1 MNYKFFSAYFSFSK
15 SHRTGLLVLL
25 ILIVVLQTIYF
36 FVDFGSPIKT
46 NSEKEKWLAFQT
58 EIDSLKELAKYEG
71 TRLYPFNPN
80 YISDYKGYKL
90 GMSVQEIDRLLAYRK
105 QNKFVNSAD
114 EFQKVTGI
122 SDSLLKTMVS
132 YFKFP
137 DWVNQKRKSYSNSA
151 SDTFVTFSKKKK
163 INIQDINTAGSEDLE
178 KIFGIGEVTAK
189 RILSFK
195 ERFGA
200 FVSMEQL
207 NDIWGLSA
215 EVVANLQEH
224 FEIKTLTGIKKLDI
238 NNASI
243 NELAQFPYF
252 KYALAKQIV
261 IYRSMNGPI
270 VETADLTK
278 IKGMP
283 NDKIK
288 IIALYLDF

>member
-1 MNYKFFSAYFSFSK
+1 MNFKSFFIFS
-15 SHRTGLLVLL
+15 RLQRRGLVLL
-25 ILIVVLQTIYF
+25 FILIILFQAAIFYLDFSELGQT
-36 FVDFGSPIKT
+36 SP
-46 NSEKEKWLAFQT
+46 EKEKWLAVQS
-58 EIDSLKELAKYEG
+58 EIDKSKKEHSKVVQKM
-71 TRLYPFNPN
+71 YPFNPN
-80 YISDYKGYKL
+80 FISDYKGYKL
-90 GMSVQEIDRLLAYRK
+90 GMSIQEIDRLLEFRK
-105 QNKFVNSAD
+105 QNKFVNSPE

-122 SDSLLKTMVS
+122 SDSLLKTMVP

-137 DWVNQKRKSYSNSA
+137 DWVNRKSKFYSNSA
-151 SDTFVTFSKKKK
+151 SDDFTSSKKKK
-163 INIQDINTAGSEDLE
+163 INIQDINTANSSDLE

-189 RILSFK
+189 RILSYK

-207 NDIWGLSA
+207 NEVWGLSA
-215 EVVANLQEH
+215 EVVSSLQQH
-224 FEIKTLTGIKKLDI
+224 FEIKTQTGIKKLDI

-261 IYRSMNGPI
+261 IYRSMNGAI
-270 VETADLTK
+270 AETADLTK

>member
-1 MNYKFFSAYFSFSK
+1 MKFKWFSSYFSFSK
-15 SHRTGLLVLL
+15 SQRSGLLILL
-25 ILIVVLQTIYF
+25 VLIVVLQTIYF
-36 FVDFGSPIKT
+36 FVDFSLPIK
-46 NSEKEKWLAFQT
+46 NNPEKDTWLSVQS
-58 EIDSLKELAKYEG
+58 EIDSLKEQARFSG
-71 TRLYPFNPN
+71 SRLYPFNPN

-114 EFQKVTGI
+114 EFQRVTGI

-151 SDTFVTFSKKKK
+151 SDTFVTFSKKKNS
-163 INIQDINTAGSEDLE
+163 NIQDINTAGSKDLE

-238 NNASI
+238 NNASL

-252 KYALAKQIV
+252 KYPLAKQIV

-270 VETADLTK
+270 VETTDLTK

>member
-1 MNYKFFSAYFSFSK
+1 
-15 SHRTGLLVLL
+15 LLV
-25 ILIVVLQTIYF
+25 LIVVLQTIYF
-36 FVDFGSPIKT
+36 FVDFSLPIKNNPKKDT
-46 NSEKEKWLAFQT
+46 WLSVQS
-58 EIDSLKELAKYEG
+58 EIDSLKEQARFSG
-71 TRLYPFNPN
+71 SRLYPFNPN

-151 SDTFVTFSKKKK
+151 SDTFVTFSKKKNS
-163 INIQDINTAGSEDLE
+163 NIQDINTAGSEDLE

-200 FVSMEQL
+200 FVSMEQV
-207 NDIWGLSA
+207 NDILGLSA

>member
-1 MNYKFFSAYFSFSK
+1 MNFKWFSSYFSFSK
-15 SHRTGLLVLL
+15 SQRSGLLILL
-25 ILIVVLQTIYF
+25 VLIVVLQTIYF
-36 FVDFGSPIKT
+36 FVDFSLPIK
-46 NSEKEKWLAFQT
+46 NNPEKDTWLSVQS
-58 EIDSLKELAKYEG
+58 EIDSLKEQARFSG
-71 TRLYPFNPN
+71 SRLYPFNPN

-90 GMSVQEIDRLLAYRK
+90 GMSVQEIDRLLAFRK
-105 QNKFVNSAD
+105 QNRFVNSPK
-114 EFQKVTGI
+114 EFQNVTGI

-137 DWVNQKRKSYSNSA
+137 DWVNKKKKYTSNLAFGNSP
-151 SDTFVTFSKKKK
+151 FSKKK
-163 INIQDINTAGSEDLE
+163 ISNIQDINTADSSDLE
-178 KIFGIGEVTAK
+178 KIFGIGELTAK
-189 RILSFK
+189 RILSYK
-195 ERFGA
+195 DRFGA

-207 NDIWGLSA
+207 NEVWGLSA
-215 EVVANLQEH
+215 EVVESLQEH
-224 FEIKTLTGIKKLDI
+224 FEIQTQTGIKKLDI
-238 NNASI
+238 NNASL

-270 VETADLTK
+270 VETTDLTK

>member
-1 MNYKFFSAYFSFSK
+1 
-15 SHRTGLLVLL
+15 VLL

-58 EIDSLKELAKYEG
+58 EIDSLKELARISG
-71 TRLYPFNPN
+71 SRLYPFNPN

-114 EFQKVTGI
+114 EFQRVTGI

-151 SDTFVTFSKKKK
+151 LDTFVTFSKKKK

-178 KIFGIGEVTAK
+178 KIFGIGEFTAK

>member
-1 MNYKFFSAYFSFSK
+1 
-15 SHRTGLLVLL
+15 
-25 ILIVVLQTIYF
+25 
-36 FVDFGSPIKT
+36 
-46 NSEKEKWLAFQT
+46 
-58 EIDSLKELAKYEG
+58 
-71 TRLYPFNPN
+71 
-80 YISDYKGYKL
+80 
-90 GMSVQEIDRLLAYRK
+90 MSVQEIDRLLAYRK

-114 EFQKVTGI
+114 EFQRVTGI

-132 YFKFP
+132 NFKFP

-207 NDIWGLSA
+207 NEVWGLSA
-215 EVVANLQEH
+215 EVVESLQEH
-224 FEIKTLTGIKKLDI
+224 FEIQTQTGIKKLDI
-238 NNASI
+238 NNASL

-252 KYALAKQIV
+252 KYSLAKQIV

-270 VETADLTK
+270 VETKDLTK

>member
-15 SHRTGLLVLL
+15 SHRTGLVVLL
-25 ILIVVLQTIYF
+25 ILIVGLQTIYF
-36 FVDFGSPIKT
+36 FVDFSSPVKT
-46 NSEKEKWLAFQT
+46 NPEKEKWLAIQT
-58 EIDSLKELAKYEG
+58 EIDSLKELAKFES

-137 DWVNQKRKSYSNSA
+137 DWVNQKRKSSSILSYRNPVFTTSEKL
-151 SDTFVTFSKKKK
+151 VVL
-163 INIQDINTAGSEDLE
+163 DINTASLEDLV
-178 KIFGIGEVTAK
+178 KVYGIGEVIAQ
-189 RILSFK
+189 RILSYR
-195 ERFGA
+195 ESLGS
-200 FVSMEQL
+200 FVAMEQL
-207 NDIWGLSA
+207 NEVWGLSP
-215 EVVANLQEH
+215 EVLVNLNKRFKVKSQ
-224 FEIKTLTGIKKLDI
+224 FGIKKVNI
-238 NNASI
+238 NNVSI
-243 NELAQFPYF
+243 KELAQFPYF

-270 VETADLTK
+270 IETEDLTK

>member
-1 MNYKFFSAYFSFSK
+1 
-15 SHRTGLLVLL
+15 VLL

-36 FVDFGSPIKT
+36 FVDFRSPIKT
-46 NSEKEKWLAFQT
+46 NSEKDTWLSVQS

-137 DWVNQKRKSYSNSA
+137 DWVNEKRKSNSISIYKTPVFA
-151 SDTFVTFSKKKK
+151 TSEKL
-163 INIQDINTAGSEDLE
+163 IALDINTASLDDFI
-178 KIFGIGEVTAK
+178 KVYGIGEVIAQ
-189 RILSFK
+189 RILSYR
-195 ERFGA
+195 ETLGS
-200 FVSMEQL
+200 FVAMEQL
-207 NDIWGLSA
+207 NEVWGLSP
-215 EVVANLQEH
+215 EVLVNLNKR
-224 FEIKTLTGIKKLDI
+224 FKVKSLLGIKKVNI
-238 NNASI
+238 NNATI
-243 NELAQFPYF
+243 KELSQFPYF

-270 VETADLTK
+270 VETTDLTK

>member
-1 MNYKFFSAYFSFSK
+1 MNYKSYFTYFSFSK
-15 SHRTGLLVLL
+15 SHRKGLVVLL
-25 ILIVVLQTIYF
+25 ILIVVLQTLYF
-36 FVDFGSPIKT
+36 FVDFSLPVKT
-46 NSEKEKWLAFQT
+46 NTEKEKWLAIQT
-58 EIDSLKELAKYEG
+58 EIDSLKELARFEG
-71 TRLYPFNPN
+71 VRLYPFNPN
-80 YISDYKGYKL
+80 FISDYKGYKL
-90 GMSVQEIDRLLAYRK
+90 GMAVQEIDRLLAYRK
-105 QNKFVNSAD
+105 QNKFVNSAE
-114 EFQKVTGI
+114 EFQKVTGM
-122 SDSLLKTMVS
+122 SDSLLKTMAP

-137 DWVNQKRKSYSNSA
+137 DWVNQKRKSYSNAISK
-151 SDTFVTFSKKKK
+151 DFSFPIKKK
-163 INIQDINTAGSEDLE
+163 ISIQDINTARSEDLE

-189 RILSFK
+189 RILSYK

-207 NDIWGLSA
+207 NEVWGLSA
-215 EVVANLQEH
+215 EVVASLQEH
-224 FEIKTLTGIKKLDI
+224 FEIKTQTGIKKLDI

-261 IYRSMNGPI
+261 IYRSMNGTI
-270 VETADLTK
+270 IESADLTK

>member
-1 MNYKFFSAYFSFSK
+1 MNFKSFFIFS
-15 SHRTGLLVLL
+15 RLQRRGLVLL
-25 ILIVVLQTIYF
+25 FILIILFQAAIFYLDFSELGQT
-36 FVDFGSPIKT
+36 SP
-46 NSEKEKWLAFQT
+46 EKEKWLALQS
-58 EIDSLKELAKYEG
+58 EIDKSKKDHSKVVQKM
-71 TRLYPFNPN
+71 YPFNPN
-80 YISDYKGYKL
+80 FISDYKGYKL
-90 GMSVQEIDRLLAYRK
+90 GMSIQEIDRLLEFRK
-105 QNKFVNSAD
+105 QNKFVNSPE

-137 DWVNQKRKSYSNSA
+137 DWLSRNSKFYSNSA
-151 SDTFVTFSKKKK
+151 SDDFTSSKKKK
-163 INIQDINTAGSEDLE
+163 INIQDINTANSSDLE

-189 RILSFK
+189 RILSYK

-207 NDIWGLSA
+207 NEVWGLSA
-215 EVVANLQEH
+215 EVVSSLQQH
-224 FEIKTLTGIKKLDI
+224 FEIKTQTGIKKLDI

-261 IYRSMNGPI
+261 IYRSMNGAI
-270 VETADLTK
+270 AETADLTK